1 VIAKKLR
8 RKQFLWHLSE
18 LLLWDDL
25 QVSKNKSQSWL
36 GLYIALGFVWGC
48 SFIFIKLGLE
58 FLTPFGVAFGR
69 CALGSLTLLIYLKI
83 KGLTLVRDKKL
94 IGHLWVVA
102 LLLNVI
108 PGIFFAWAET
118 EVTSIL
124 AGIINA
130 VTPLMTLIAIIVV
143 SRNEK
148 PTTAQVVGLLLGFL
162 GVLTVLGAWQGLG
175 ANPLWAILILLTAV
189 TCYGF
194 SFPYSRRFI
203 LPAQLKP
210 EVMAATQV
218 TLAAFTLLPF
228 YLFDGIAKD
237 EYRVGP
243 VLAMAALGVFG
254 SGFAYIWNFTIMRDA
269 GSAIASSVTYVTPL
283 VAVLVGFIFLN
294 EIPHWYE
301 PVGAVIVLLGAAI
314 AQGRIPL
321 TKKH

>member
-1 VIAKKLR
+1 M
-8 RKQFLWHLSE
+8 
-18 LLLWDDL
+18 
-25 QVSKNKSQSWL
+25 SKSKSQSWL
-36 GLYIALGFVWGC
+36 GLYIALGIVWGC

-69 CALGSLTLLIYLKI
+69 CALGALALLIYLKV
-83 KGLTLVRDKKL
+83 KGLSLVRDRKM

-130 VTPLMTLIAIIVV
+130 VTPLMTLIAIMLV

-148 PTTAQVVGLLLGFL
+148 PTAPQIVGLLLGFL
-162 GVLTVLGAWQGLG
+162 GVLTVLGAWKGLG
-175 ANPLWAILILLTAV
+175 DNPLWAILVLLAAV

-218 TLAAFTLLPF
+218 TLGAITLLP
-228 YLFDGIAKD
+228 LFLMDGIAKD
-237 EYRVGP
+237 EYRIGP
-243 VLAMAALGVFG
+243 VLAMIALGVFG
-254 SGFAYIWNFTIMRDA
+254 SGFAYIWNFTIMRAA
-269 GSAIASSVTYVTPL
+269 GSAIASSVTYVTPV
-283 VAVLVGFIFLN
+283 VAVVVGLIFLQ
-294 EIPHWYE
+294 EKLHWYE
-301 PVGAVIVLLGAAI
+301 PVGALVVLLGAAI

-321 TKKH
+321 TKKP

>member
-1 VIAKKLR
+1 M
-8 RKQFLWHLSE
+8 
-18 LLLWDDL
+18 
-25 QVSKNKSQSWL
+25 SKSKSQSWL
-36 GLYIALGFVWGC
+36 GLYIALGIVWGC

-69 CALGSLTLLIYLKI
+69 CALGALALLIYLKV
-83 KGLTLVRDKKL
+83 KGLSLVRDRKM

-130 VTPLMTLIAIIVV
+130 VTPLMTLIAIMLV

-148 PTTAQVVGLLLGFL
+148 PTAPQIVGLLLGFL
-162 GVLTVLGAWQGLG
+162 GVLTVLGAWKGLG
-175 ANPLWAILILLTAV
+175 DNPLWAIFVLLAAV

-218 TLAAFTLLPF
+218 TLGAITLLP
-228 YLFDGIAKD
+228 LFLIDGIAKD
-237 EYRVGP
+237 EYRIGP
-243 VLAMAALGVFG
+243 VLAMIALGVFG
-254 SGFAYIWNFTIMRDA
+254 SGFAYIWNFTIMRAA
-269 GSAIASSVTYVTPL
+269 GSAIASSVTYVTPV
-283 VAVLVGFIFLN
+283 VAVVVGLIFLQ
-294 EIPHWYE
+294 EKLHWYE
-301 PVGAVIVLLGAAI
+301 PIGALVVLLGAAM

-321 TKKH
+321 TKKP

>member
-1 VIAKKLR
+1 M
-8 RKQFLWHLSE
+8 
-18 LLLWDDL
+18 
-25 QVSKNKSQSWL
+25 SKGKSASWL
-36 GLYIALGFVWGC
+36 GLYIALGIVWGC

-69 CALGSLTLLIYLKI
+69 CALGALALLIYLRFK
-83 KGLTLVRDKKL
+83 KLSLVRDRAM

-130 VTPLMTLIAIIVV
+130 VTPLMTLIAIILVT
-143 SRNEK
+143 RKER
-148 PTTAQVVGLLLGFL
+148 PTAPQVIGLLLGFI

-175 ANPLWAILILLTAV
+175 DNPLWAVLVLLAAV

-203 LPAQLKP
+203 LPAELAP

-218 TLAAFTLLPF
+218 LLGALTLLP
-228 YLFDGIAKD
+228 LFLINGIAKD
-237 EYRVGP
+237 EYRPGP
-243 VLAMAALGVFG
+243 VLAMIALGVFG
-254 SGFAYIWNFTIMRDA
+254 SGFAYIWNFTIMRAA
-269 GSAIASSVTYVTPL
+269 GSAIASSVTYVTPV
-283 VAVLVGFIFLN
+283 VAVIVGLIFLQ
-294 EIPHWYE
+294 EKLHWYE
-301 PVGAVIVLLGAAI
+301 PVGACVVLLGAAI

-321 TKKH
+321 KKSS

>member
-1 VIAKKLR
+1 
-8 RKQFLWHLSE
+8 
-18 LLLWDDL
+18 
-25 QVSKNKSQSWL
+25 VSKSKSQSWL
-36 GLYIALGFVWGC
+36 GLYIALGIVWGC

-69 CALGSLTLLIYLKI
+69 CALGALALLIYLKL
-83 KGLTLVRDKKL
+83 KGLTLVRDRKM
-94 IGHLWVVA
+94 IGHLWVVS

-130 VTPLMTLIAIIVV
+130 VTPLMTLIAIMVV

-148 PTTAQVVGLLLGFL
+148 PTRPQVVGLILGFL

-175 ANPLWAILILLTAV
+175 DNPLWAILILLAAV

-218 TLAAFTLLPF
+218 TLGAITLLP
-228 YLFDGIAKD
+228 LFLINGVAKS
-237 EYRVGP
+237 EFLLGP
-243 VLAMAALGVFG
+243 VLAMVALGVFG

-294 EIPHWYE
+294 EKLHWYE
-301 PVGAVIVLLGAAI
+301 PAGAVIVLLGAAI

-321 TKKH
+321 SKKL

>member
-1 VIAKKLR
+1 M
-8 RKQFLWHLSE
+8 
-18 LLLWDDL
+18 
-25 QVSKNKSQSWL
+25 SKSKSQSWL
-36 GLYIALGFVWGC
+36 GLYIALGIVWGC

-69 CALGSLTLLIYLKI
+69 CALGALALLIYLKV
-83 KGLTLVRDKKL
+83 KGLSLVRDRKM

-130 VTPLMTLIAIIVV
+130 VTPLTTLIAIILV
-143 SRNEK
+143 SRNEQ
-148 PTTAQVVGLLLGFL
+148 PTAPQVIGLLLGFL
-162 GVLTVLGAWQGLG
+162 GVLTVLGAWKGLG
-175 ANPLWAILILLTAV
+175 DNPLWAILVLLAAV

-203 LPAQLKP
+203 LPAQLAP

-218 TLAAFTLLPF
+218 SLGAITLLPL

-243 VLAMAALGVFG
+243 VLAMIALGVFG
-254 SGFAYIWNFTIMRDA
+254 SGFAYIWNFTIMRAA
-269 GSAIASSVTYVTPL
+269 GSAIASSVTYVTPV
-283 VAVLVGFIFLN
+283 VAVVVGLIFLQ
-294 EIPHWYE
+294 EKLHWYE

-314 AQGRIPL
+314 AQGRIKVL
-321 TKKH
+321 RAKI

>member
-1 VIAKKLR
+1 L
-8 RKQFLWHLSE
+8 H
-18 LLLWDDL
+18 LWDDL
-25 QVSKNKSQSWL
+25 PVSKSKSQSWL
-36 GLYIALGFVWGC
+36 GLYIALGIVWGC

-69 CALGSLTLLIYLKI
+69 CALGALALLIYLKI
-83 KGLTLVRDKKL
+83 KGLSLVRDRKM

-130 VTPLMTLIAIIVV
+130 VTPLMTLIAIMLV

-148 PTTAQVVGLLLGFL
+148 PTTPQVVGLLLGFL
-162 GVLTVLGAWQGLG
+162 GVLTVLGAWKGLG
-175 ANPLWAILILLTAV
+175 DNPLWAILILLAAV

-203 LPAQLKP
+203 LPAQLAP

-218 TLAAFTLLPF
+218 TLGAITLLP
-228 YLFDGIAKD
+228 LFLINGIAKS
-237 EYRVGP
+237 EFLLGP
-243 VLAMAALGVFG
+243 VLAMVALGVFG
-254 SGFAYIWNFTIMRDA
+254 SGFAYIWNFTIMRAA

-301 PVGAVIVLLGAAI
+301 PVGALVVLLGAAI

-321 TKKH
+321 SKKV

>member
-1 VIAKKLR
+1 M
-8 RKQFLWHLSE
+8 
-18 LLLWDDL
+18 
-25 QVSKNKSQSWL
+25 SKSKSQSWL
-36 GLYIALGFVWGC
+36 GLYIALGIVWGC

-69 CALGSLTLLIYLKI
+69 CALGALALLIYLKV
-83 KGLTLVRDKKL
+83 KGLSLVRDRKM

-130 VTPLMTLIAIIVV
+130 VTPLMTLIAIMLV

-148 PTTAQVVGLLLGFL
+148 PTAPQIVGLLLGFL
-162 GVLTVLGAWQGLG
+162 GVLTVLGAWKGLG
-175 ANPLWAILILLTAV
+175 DNPLWAILVLLAAV

-203 LPAQLKP
+203 LPAQLAP

-218 TLAAFTLLPF
+218 TLGAITLLP
-228 YLFDGIAKD
+228 LFLMDGIAKD
-237 EYRVGP
+237 EYRIGP
-243 VLAMAALGVFG
+243 VLAMIALGVFG
-254 SGFAYIWNFTIMRDA
+254 SGFAYIWNFTIMRAA
-269 GSAIASSVTYVTPL
+269 GSAIASSVTYVTPV
-283 VAVLVGFIFLN
+283 VAVVVGLIFLQ
-294 EIPHWYE
+294 EKLHWYE
-301 PVGAVIVLLGAAI
+301 PVGALVVLLGAAI

-321 TKKH
+321 TKKP

>member
-1 VIAKKLR
+1 
-8 RKQFLWHLSE
+8 
-18 LLLWDDL
+18 
-25 QVSKNKSQSWL
+25 VSKSKSQSWL
-36 GLYIALGFVWGC
+36 GLYIALGIVWGC

-69 CALGSLTLLIYLKI
+69 CALGALTLLIYLKI
-83 KGLTLVRDKKL
+83 KGLTLVRDKNL

-130 VTPLMTLIAIIVV
+130 VTPLMTLIAIMLV

-148 PTTAQVVGLLLGFL
+148 PTTAQVLGLLLGFL

-175 ANPLWAILILLTAV
+175 DNPLWAILILLTAV

-218 TLAAFTLLPF
+218 TLASITLLPL

-243 VLAMAALGVFG
+243 VLAMVALGVFG

-301 PVGAVIVLLGAAI
+301 PLGAAIVLLGAAI
-314 AQGRIPL
+314 AQGRI
-321 TKKH
+321 KVFREKI

>member
-1 VIAKKLR
+1 M
-8 RKQFLWHLSE
+8 
-18 LLLWDDL
+18 
-25 QVSKNKSQSWL
+25 SKSKSQSWL
-36 GLYIALGFVWGC
+36 GLYIALGIVWGC

-69 CALGSLTLLIYLKI
+69 CALGALALLIYLKL
-83 KGLTLVRDKKL
+83 KGLTLVRDRKM
-94 IGHLWVVA
+94 IGHLWIVS

-130 VTPLMTLIAIIVV
+130 VTPLMTLIAIMVV

-148 PTTAQVVGLLLGFL
+148 PTRPQVVGLILGFL

-175 ANPLWAILILLTAV
+175 DNPLWAILILLAAV

-218 TLAAFTLLPF
+218 TLGAITLLP
-228 YLFDGIAKD
+228 LFLFNGVAKS
-237 EYRVGP
+237 EFLLGP
-243 VLAMAALGVFG
+243 VLAMVALGVFG

-294 EIPHWYE
+294 EKLHWYE
-301 PVGAVIVLLGAAI
+301 PAGAVIVLLGAAI

-321 TKKH
+321 SKKL

>member
-1 VIAKKLR
+1 M
-8 RKQFLWHLSE
+8 
-18 LLLWDDL
+18 
-25 QVSKNKSQSWL
+25 SKGKSASWL
-36 GLYIALGFVWGC
+36 GLYIALGIVWGC

-69 CALGSLTLLIYLKI
+69 CALGALALVIYLKF
-83 KGLTLVRDKKL
+83 KKLSLVRNRAM

-130 VTPLMTLIAIIVV
+130 VTPLMTLIAIILVT
-143 SRNEK
+143 RNER
-148 PTTAQVVGLLLGFL
+148 PTVPQVLGLILGFL

-175 ANPLWAILILLTAV
+175 DNPLWAILVLLAAV

-203 LPAQLKP
+203 LPAGLAP

-218 TLAAFTLLPF
+218 SLGALTLLP
-228 YLFDGIAKD
+228 LFLINGIAKD
-237 EYRVGP
+237 EYRPGP
-243 VLAMAALGVFG
+243 VLAMIALGVFG
-254 SGFAYIWNFTIMRDA
+254 SGFAYIWNFTIMRAA
-269 GSAIASSVTYVTPL
+269 GSAIASSVTYVTPV
-283 VAVLVGFIFLN
+283 VAVIVGLIFLQ
-294 EIPHWYE
+294 EKLHWYE
-301 PVGAVIVLLGAAI
+301 PVGACVVLLGAAI

-321 TKKH
+321 KKGS

>member
-1 VIAKKLR
+1 
-8 RKQFLWHLSE
+8 
-18 LLLWDDL
+18 
-25 QVSKNKSQSWL
+25 
-36 GLYIALGFVWGC
+36 
-48 SFIFIKLGLE
+48 
-58 FLTPFGVAFGR
+58 
-69 CALGSLTLLIYLKI
+69 LKI
-83 KGLTLVRDKKL
+83 KGLTLVRNRKM
-94 IGHLWVVA
+94 IGHLWVVS

-130 VTPLMTLIAIIVV
+130 VTPLMTLIAIMVV

-148 PTTAQVVGLLLGFL
+148 PTRPQVVGLILGFL
-162 GVLTVLGAWQGLG
+162 GVLTVLGAWKGLG
-175 ANPLWAILILLTAV
+175 DNPLWAILILLAAV

-218 TLAAFTLLPF
+218 TLGAITLLP
-228 YLFDGIAKD
+228 LFLVNGIAKSD
-237 EYRVGP
+237 FLIGP
-243 VLAMAALGVFG
+243 VLAMVALGVFG

-283 VAVLVGFIFLN
+283 VAVLVGFIFLS
-294 EIPHWYE
+294 ETLHWYE
-301 PVGAVIVLLGAAI
+301 PAGAVIVLLGAAI

-321 TKKH
+321 SRKL